1 MHEMALAE
9 SILNIVEETA
19 RNQGAIR
26 VTELRLEIGE
36 LANVEIEALQFCM
49 DVVLRDSLADG
60 ARVEYLMMAGQGQ
73 CLECGALVSLS
84 ALYDPCPQCGGYPVR
99 PTGGQEMR
107 VKDIV
112 VEE

>member
-19 RNQGAIR
+19 RNQGAAR

-36 LANVEIEALQFCM
+36 LANVEIEALQFGLE
-49 DVVLRDSLADG
+49 VTLRGSLADG
-60 ARVEYLMMAGQGQ
+60 AQVEILTIPGQGQ
-73 CLECGALVSLS
+73 CLECGAIVRLPT
-84 ALYDPCPQCGGYPVR
+84 LYDPCLQCGGYPVR

-107 VKDIV
+107 VKDIL
-112 VEE
+112 VE